1 MFKKLKKQVYL
12 ANMEIHKRGLVLYTW
27 GNVSAIDRE
36 KQVIA
41 IKPSGVAY
49 ENLKPEHMVLI
60 DIKGNIVEGDYNP
73 SSDTK
78 THLVMYDKFQ
88 SIGAVVHNHSCYSTI
103 FAQAKRGIP
112 CLGTTHADQ
121 FYGEIPVTDIIS
133 DKEIKKDYE
142 TETGNLIVRTFL
154 KKALNPEKMQAV
166 LVASHGPFIWGKD
179 IDSAVKNAV
188 ALEEIA
194 KTALFSNV
202 LNPNITP
209 IKQTLLDKH
218 YLRKHGRNAYY
229 GQ

>member
-1 MFKKLKKQVYL
+1 MFKELKKQVYL
-12 ANMEIHKRGLVLYTW
+12 ANMEIYKRGLALYTW

-60 DIKGNIVEGDYNP
+60 DMKGNIIEGNYNP

-78 THLVMYDKFQ
+78 THLILYDKFQ

-103 FAQAKRGIP
+103 FAQAMKNIP

-133 DKEIKKDYE
+133 DEHIKEDYE
-142 TETGNLIVRTFL
+142 TETGNLIVKTFSER
-154 KKALNPEKMQAV
+154 KINPVEISAV

-194 KTALFSNV
+194 KTALFTKL

-209 IKQTLLDKH
+209 MKQTLLDKH
-218 YLRKHGRNAYY
+218 YLRKHGKNAYY